1 MSLLDKASL
10 IVTPN
15 AYEESKLYSVI
26 PNTTLG
32 DMDVVRATTATRV
45 NSAGLIEV
53 VPRNLFTNSEQIDTA
68 DWARQ
73 GVSATANQAI
83 SPNGTLTAELLD
95 DGTAASTQHWIF
107 QNPSLLNG
115 TTYTISFY
123 AKYISRKFMAVNI
136 FNGLASQYVYYNIQ
150 DGLVSGS
157 TGDVTASITSVGNG
171 WFRIVYT
178 RPMATSGSSPNF
190 RIALADDTSNITYTG
205 SNKQAYVW
213 GFQLENF
220 ATATEY
226 FPTTTRLNIPRID
239 YTNGSCPSILVEPQR
254 TNLLLY
260 SNDFSNANWAKVA
273 SSTVTTDSGV
283 QNPSGVSPTFRFNAS
298 NLAFG
303 GILRQI
309 LILTVGQTYTFS
321 YFAKKGNYRY
331 VGIRFNNAR
340 NGERFPT
347 YDFDTD
353 TLNKQGATCDLSRT
367 LLTNGWV
374 KLTITFNAT
383 IITSNCDIALTTS
396 NGDTSTALSG
406 TEFVYVY
413 GAQTELGTYGTSYI
427 PTVASTVTRNAD
439 VISKTGI
446 SSLIGQTEGTVFVEL
461 YNQLIDSTIIFLN
474 KNNTNSIVI
483 QTTPTNII
491 ARCYANSVS
500 ILLIAGVFTVK
511 NEKLKVA
518 IKYSSAGAKIFV
530 NGILKAT
537 NVNPVVF
544 TAAITEINFNDG
556 VILNLNQTI
565 YNNGVQLYKTA
576 LTDTECITLTT
587 L

>member
-15 AYEESKLYSVI
+15 AYKESKLYSVV

-53 VPRNLFTNSEQIDTA
+53 VPRNLFTYSQQIDTA
-68 DWARQ
+68 DWVRQ

-107 QNPSLLNG
+107 QNPSLLNS

-150 DGLVSGS
+150 DGLISGS

-178 RPMATSGSSPNF
+178 RPMATSGTAPNF
-190 RIALADDTSNITYTG
+190 RIAFADDTSNITYTG

-220 ATATEY
+220 PTATEY

-254 TNLLLY
+254 TNLVFPSATLTTQTR
-260 SNDFSNANWAKVA
+260 
-273 SSTVTTDSGV
+273 TVTAAANTLSFYGTGTIVLSGV
-283 QNPSGVSPTFRFNAS
+283 HIATLTGTGANNRVSLTFTPTAGS
-298 NLAFG
+298 
-303 GILRQI
+303 
-309 LILTVGQTYTFS
+309 LILTVTGTVT
-321 YFAKKGNYRY
+321 
-331 VGIRFNNAR
+331 NAQ
-340 NGERFPT
+340 
-347 YDFDTD
+347 
-353 TLNKQGATCDLSRT
+353 L
-367 LLTNGWV
+367 
-374 KLTITFNAT
+374 
-383 IITSNCDIALTTS
+383 
-396 NGDTSTALSG
+396 
-406 TEFVYVY
+406 
-413 GAQTELGTYGTSYI
+413 ELGSYATSYV

-446 SSLIGQTEGTVFVEL
+446 SSLIGQTEGTIYAEIKV
-461 YNQLIDSTIIFLN
+461 NKLIGTASRYIFHISDGTANNRIYMAFSGASSNVLRGRIFNGGTLQCSIDTSTITTTGTYKLALAY
-474 KNNTNSIVI
+474 KNNDIVF
-483 QTTPTNII
+483 
-491 ARCYANSVS
+491 YV
-500 ILLIAGVFTVK
+500 
-511 NEKLKVA
+511 
-518 IKYSSAGAKIFV
+518 
-530 NGILKAT
+530 
-537 NVNPVVF
+537 
-544 TAAITEINFNDG
+544 
-556 VILNLNQTI
+556 
-565 YNNGVQLYKTA
+565 NGVQIGVDTSATIPTCSKVDIGHNYAGASQLGDGITNTNIFKTR
-576 LTDTECITLTT
+576 LTNTELQSLTT